1 MLTPEKV
8 QFYRDNG
15 YVSVSGVLPEA
26 DIDHLQRVT
35 DEFLDRS
42 RSLTESDD
50 IFDLEEGHTADRP
63 RLRRIKRPIKQHP
76 AYEAVLHHPKITA
89 LLQQVLGPAV
99 RHYGL
104 KLNLK
109 PGGGGD
115 PVEWHQDWAYYPHTN
130 DDLCVLG
137 IFLDDV
143 TADKGPLL
151 VVPGSHKGP
160 VLDHHQDGMFAGA
173 VTDPAAE
180 AMYAKAVPLVGKI
193 GDITIHHT
201 RTLHGSAANMS
212 SEYRRI
218 LFVTARAADA
228 WPLTEM
234 PESLEAFNAMM
245 IAGDPPLSPRLAE
258 VQVRLPLPR
267 PVDWEIRKDSI
278 FDKQR
283 DLRNSPFE
291 RPRNQPE
298 PKRSAAAGD

>member
-1 MLTPEKV
+1 MLTQEQT

-15 YVSVSGVLPEA
+15 YITVSGILPDAEVQ
-26 DIDHLQRVT
+26 HLRRVT
-35 DEFLDRS
+35 DAFLERS

-50 IFDLEEGHTADRP
+50 IFDLEEGHSAEHP

-76 AYEAVLHHPKITA
+76 AYEAVLHHPNITA
-89 LLQQVLGPAV
+89 VLQQVLGPAV

-137 IFLDDV
+137 ILLDDV
-143 TADKGPLL
+143 TQDKGPLL
-151 VVPGSHKGP
+151 VVPGSHKGA

-173 VTDPAAE
+173 VTDPEGE
-180 AMYAKAVPLVGKI
+180 ALYPKAVPLLGKI

-201 RTLHGSAANMS
+201 RMLHGSAANMS
-212 SEYRRI
+212 PDYRRI

-245 IAGDPPLSPRLAE
+245 IAGDAPVSPRLAE

-283 DLRNSPFE
+283 DLRNSPFA
-291 RPRNQPE
+291 RPRTQPE
-298 PKRSAAAGD
+298 IFPKVAAGD